1 MMPVKI
7 LTSITG
13 LVLVMSLVA
22 PSLAQSGRQRPD
34 ERRTERSTNQPT
46 DSKVESS
53 RVGNEENDEV
63 IRVSSALVAIPVSVI
78 DPSGRQVEGLT
89 AEDFILRIDDEERE
103 INEFSTGEAP
113 VKMAFLFDNSS
124 SLISARNFERRA
136 STRFLRTVLRPGKDS
151 ASIYSVA
158 TEWRLELPFT
168 KDVSALVASIEQMPK
183 PDGATALLDAMM
195 AAIRALDAE
204 DGRRVMVIVSD
215 GEDTVSDTPFNS
227 LLEKLTSSSV
237 QIFIIRTTAYE
248 NFKRSGSREVSENIR
263 QLTAERRIQEIV
275 RQTGGDVFSP
285 IDDNELEEAFSMIE
299 RELSRQYVLG
309 YYPQTSGGDPFG
321 FRRISVTLKNGSAHK
336 VRTRAGYI
344 GPR

>member
-1 MMPVKI
+1 MMSGKI
-7 LTSITG
+7 LTNFTSM
-13 LVLVMSLVA
+13 VLIALSVTTVF
-22 PSLAQSGRQRPD
+22 AQSGRQRPD
-34 ERRTERSTNQPT
+34 QQRPEKGSNQAT
-46 DSKVESS
+46 DSKAESS
-53 RVGNEENDEV
+53 RLKDDETDEV
-63 IRVSSALVAIPVSVI
+63 IRVSSALVNIPVSVI
-78 DPSGRQVEGLT
+78 DTSGRQVEGLT
-89 AEDFILRIDDEERE
+89 AEHFILRIDDEERK
-103 INEFSTGEAP
+103 IDEFATGESP
-113 VKMAFLFDNSS
+113 VKIAFLFDNSS
-124 SLISARNFERRA
+124 SLVSARNFERRA
-136 STRFLRTVLRPGKDS
+136 STRFLKTVLRPEKDS

-168 KDVSALVASIEQMPK
+168 KDVSALIASIEQMPK

-195 AAIRALDAE
+195 AAIKALDAE

-227 LLEKLTSSSV
+227 LLEKLRSSSV
-237 QIFIIRTTAYE
+237 QIFVIRTTAYE
-248 NFKRSGSREVSENIR
+248 NFKRSGSREISENIR

-275 RQTGGDVFSP
+275 RQTGGDIFSP

-309 YYPQTSGGDPFG
+309 YYPQTSGGEPVG
-321 FRRISVTLKNGSAHK
+321 FRRISVTLRDGSDHK

>member
-1 MMPVKI
+1 MSGKI
-7 LTSITG
+7 LTTITG
-13 LVLVMSLVA
+13 LALISLSVTA
-22 PSLAQSGRQRPD
+22 VFAQSGRQRPD
-34 ERRTERSTNQPT
+34 QQRPEKGTNQSK
-46 DSKVESS
+46 DSKAESS
-53 RVGNEENDEV
+53 KLKNDETDEV
-63 IRVSSALVAIPVSVI
+63 IRVSSALVTIPVSVI
-78 DPSGRQVEGLT
+78 DTSGRQVEGLT
-89 AEDFILRIDDEERE
+89 AEHFVLCIDDEERK
-103 INEFSTGEAP
+103 IDEFATGESP
-113 VKMAFLFDNSS
+113 VKIAFLFDNSS
-124 SLISARNFERRA
+124 SLVSARNFERRA
-136 STRFLRTVLRPGKDS
+136 STRFLKTVLRPGKDS

-168 KDVSALVASIEQMPK
+168 KDVSALVAAIEQMPK

-195 AAIRALDAE
+195 AAIKALDAE

-227 LLEKLTSSSV
+227 LLEKLRSSSV
-237 QIFIIRTTAYE
+237 QTFVIRTTAYE
-248 NFKRSGSREVSENIR
+248 NFKRSGSREISENIR

-275 RQTGGDVFSP
+275 RQTGGDIFSP

-309 YYPQTSGGDPFG
+309 YYPQTSGGEPVG
-321 FRRISVTLKNGSAHK
+321 FRKISVTLRDGSDFK